1 MADDFTT
8 SPPDQRLLVESL
20 DGPGKSG
27 RPLELKGKIRNV
39 ARLSKQ
45 SKTVLF
51 GLAALLVGGILVG
64 TLTAGHNTP
73 KAASADNSGAD
84 SVGTVAPDVMPA
96 RPAANPFNASP
107 VPAAAASAASDG
119 KLTPRGSDPLNPAG
133 AQGNGTAPPLT
144 PAQQHQAWLVQQH
157 YKRLEGQILAGDAA
171 VTAEIGKGGV
181 AGLMQTQTAGAEEAG
196 GGTQRLADA
205 QAAALKLMVNH
216 PQAAQAT
223 DMRNLLNA
231 LAASDAAATN
241 GAGANIG
248 GTGDG
253 TGQAANQ
260 QFLADAQKTS
270 LDGGYLPALEQ
281 PRASAHELFAGS
293 VIPAVL
299 VSGIDSDLPGVISA
313 QVRQTVYD
321 SLNPNVVLIPQGTKL
336 IGQYSSA
343 VAYGQNRVLAAW
355 RRLIFPNGATID
367 LEGMS
372 AADGQGRSGLNDQV
386 DNHTFRTFGSAI
398 LMSLLGVGAQLS
410 QPQNSGAFNTPPA
423 GAQAASALATSL
435 NQTGA
440 LLLQKNLQVQPTL
453 KIRSGYTFNVMVN
466 RTMILPP
473 YQSR

>member
-8 SPPDQRLLVESL
+8 SSPDQRTIVESL

-27 RPLELKGKIRNV
+27 RPLELKGRIRNV

-73 KAASADNSGAD
+73 KAESADNSGAD
-84 SVGTVAPDVMPA
+84 SVGTVAPDVAPA

-107 VPAAAASAASDG
+107 VPAATASAASDG

-171 VTAEIGKGGV
+171 VTAETSKGGG
-181 AGLMQTQTAGAEEAG
+181 AGLMQTQTAGAEDAG

-216 PQAAQAT
+216 PQAAQAP
-223 DMRNLLNA
+223 DMQNLVKA
-231 LAASDAAATN
+231 LAASGSANSATVN
-241 GAGANIG
+241 AG

-253 TGQAANQ
+253 TGQAANK
-260 QFLADAQKTS
+260 QFLAEAQKPS
-270 LDGGYLPALEQ
+270 LDDGYLPALEQ

-293 VIPAVL
+293 IIPAVL
-299 VSGIDSDLPGVISA
+299 VSGIHSDLPGVISA

-321 SLNPNVVLIPQGTKL
+321 SLNPNIILIPQGTKL

-343 VAYGQNRVLAAW
+343 VAYGQHRVLAAW
-355 RRLIFPNGATID
+355 SRLIYPNGATID

-372 AADGQGRSGLNDQV
+372 AADGQGHSGLNDQV
-386 DNHTFRTFGSAI
+386 DNHTFKTFGSAI

-435 NQTGA
+435 NQTGT

-453 KIRSGYTFNVMVN
+453 KIRPGYTFNVMVN

>member
-1 MADDFTT
+1 MAADFTT
-8 SPPDQRLLVESL
+8 SPLDQRLIVESL

-27 RPLELKGKIRNV
+27 RPLELKGKIRNL

-73 KAASADNSGAD
+73 KAVSADNSGAG
-84 SVGTVAPDVMPA
+84 SVGTVAPDVTPA

-107 VPAAAASAASDG
+107 VPATTASANT
-119 KLTPRGSDPLNPAG
+119 KLTARGSDPLNPAG

-144 PAQQHQAWLVQQH
+144 PAQQHQAWLVLQH

-171 VTAEIGKGGV
+171 VTAEIGKGG
-181 AGLMQTQTAGAEEAG
+181 ATGLMQTQTAGAEDAVV

-205 QAAALKLMVNH
+205 QAAALKLIVNH
-216 PQAAQAT
+216 PQAAQT
-223 DMRNLLNA
+223 PDMLNLLKF
-231 LAASDAAATN
+231 LAASGTADD
-241 GAGANIG
+241 AGANVD
-248 GTGDG
+248 GTGDS
-253 TGQAANQ
+253 TGQVANQ
-260 QFLADAQKTS
+260 QFLAEAQKPN
-270 LDGGYLPALEQ
+270 LDDGYLPALAQ

-343 VAYGQNRVLAAW
+343 VAYGQNRVLVAW
-355 RRLIFPNGATID
+355 SRLIFPNGATID

-372 AADGQGRSGLNDQV
+372 AADGQGRSGLNDRV
-386 DNHTFRTFGSAI
+386 DNHTFKTFGSAI
-398 LMSLLGVGAQLS
+398 LMSLLGVGAELS

-440 LLLQKNLQVQPTL
+440 LLLQKNLQVRPTL

-466 RTMILPP
+466 RTMILSP
-473 YQSR
+473 YQPER